1 MDTIQLMK
9 RKIADKSKISTKMWR
24 NIISNSLSDLQNEK
38 IFVNFGD
45 SSAVLSKSDCIRA
58 VSETIPESA
67 VRNLLLKCL
76 LDAENQSVGSSFIML
91 SLLAGNEPE
100 KGTVGKRFTMDQ
112 VRSSLKFLTDSLS
125 SRISIESTIIAG
137 RQGKVMLDSNI
148 SQQTEVSYGSQSCKW
163 KPDESFF
170 STIGSSK
177 VAVQNCKVLFIDGII
192 ESVSEI
198 HHLFHSSYEEK
209 TPIVIFARGFA
220 AEVIKTA
227 AVNIQRQ
234 TAQIIPIVVPFDE
247 IGING
252 MADIAGCFGSE
263 VVSADKGQLISS
275 IKLNE
280 CVSADRIISN
290 LSSTEIEFKN
300 NRIENVVEKLSIR
313 LRSCD
318 DNQADFIRR
327 RIAALGTGTVTI
339 KVGSDKKSLA
349 GLQRD
354 HIDFCLRYIKSCM
367 SSGVIKF
374 NGIYFPSTSMKSGIS
389 CANSFVSMLQN
400 CGNILEVDN
409 VVGS

>member
-1 MDTIQLMK
+1 MK

-148 SQQTEVSYGSQSCKW
+148 SQQTEVSYGSQSCK
-163 KPDESFF
+163 
-170 STIGSSK
+170 
-177 VAVQNCKVLFIDGII
+177 VLFIDVII

-389 CANSFVSMLQN
+389 CANSFMSMLQN